1 MLPSAASDNIQM
13 KWCWWWCWDHAK
25 FCLLIV
31 FLSNS
36 CLAARC
42 WSPCVVLNFAESFR
56 AEPEKKTKLMS
67 LSALLLNSFP
77 TKEASKISC
86 QSQFPV
92 ENKSLQGSMSC
103 LLHCGYNPVVK
114 STKKF
119 KPEVQSIW
127 SLSPLVEFAGQRK
140 RGKQSNTLQQDLSRD
155 IKTTGYISM
164 QLW

>member
-1 MLPSAASDNIQM
+1 MLGSCQILSTYSLLVNLM
-13 KWCWWWCWDHAK
+13 SGCKMLVSLCCSEFCWVLQSW
-25 FCLLIV
+25 
-31 FLSNS
+31 
-36 CLAARC
+36 ARK
-42 WSPCVVLNFAESFR
+42 
-56 AEPEKKTKLMS
+56 KKTKLMS